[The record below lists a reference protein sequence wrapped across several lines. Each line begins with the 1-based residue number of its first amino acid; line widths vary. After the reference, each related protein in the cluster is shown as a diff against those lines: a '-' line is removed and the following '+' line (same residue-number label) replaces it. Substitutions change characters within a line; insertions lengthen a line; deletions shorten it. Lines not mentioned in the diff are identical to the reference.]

1 MVEAHLKQFS
11 DSRNSFTCS
20 CILLASFFFF
30 FFLVDFLRIP
40 IEAKEKILQTQI
52 FSTGA
57 DGDIV
62 YQFRSSWYVV
72 VT

>member
-1 MVEAHLKQFS
+1 MTLE
-11 DSRNSFTCS
+11 
-20 CILLASFFFF
+20 ILLLVAASCLLHFFF

-40 IEAKEKILQTQI
+40 VEAKEKILQTQI

>member
-20 CILLASFFFF
+20 CILLASFFF
-30 FFLVDFLRIP
+30 LVDFLRIP
-40 IEAKEKILQTQI
+40 IEAVREKILQTQI

-62 YQFRSSWYVV
+62 YQSRSSWYVV